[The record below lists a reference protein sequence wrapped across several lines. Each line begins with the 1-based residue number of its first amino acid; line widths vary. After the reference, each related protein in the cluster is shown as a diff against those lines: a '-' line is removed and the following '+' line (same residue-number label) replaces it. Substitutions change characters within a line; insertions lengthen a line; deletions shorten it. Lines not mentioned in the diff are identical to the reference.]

1 MTNKYAMATITHGRR
16 FYWSKTIN
24 GWSVWHDASHYT
36 EDERKKAKLPRN
48 AFWVS
53 VLRGM
58 GANPY
63 PADGV
68 LNDPPAEYLAQL
80 PKPKVTQTDPR
91 PAPILRKP
99 GGVIHT
105 PKVTDGTHK
114 GVKRDGRGRKRP

>member
-68 LNDPPAEYLAQL
+68 LNDPPAEYLARL
-80 PKPKVTQTDPR
+80 PKPKVQYRSAAGADP
-91 PAPILRKP
+91 AQA
-99 GGVIHT
+99 
-105 PKVTDGTHK
+105 
-114 GVKRDGRGRKRP
+114 GRCHPHPEGHRWHA